1 MKNLRHLPI
10 RLSKAAFTLIEL
22 CVGVGTV
29 LLLVALTTPTLLD
42 VLDANRMT
50 QAADLVQGRLTE
62 ARGIAVTFASDVEV
76 RIFRNSITPPVDGGS
91 GQGIQVFRLR
101 EVDAAAEE
109 GDAEEPLSI
118 EFVPEGDEDPLPN
131 SVGISTSDE
140 FSSLWTLPERT
151 LVTDQGER
159 PYVAF
164 RFRPDGSTDL
174 AETTSWTLTL
184 VRQPTAD
191 PTVLSKN
198 FVALQLDPVTGH
210 INSFRPE

>member
-1 MKNLRHLPI
+1 MKPLRHLPH
-10 RLSKAAFTLIEL
+10 RFFKSAFTLIEL

-50 QAADLVQGRLTE
+50 QAADLVQGRLAE

-76 RIFRNSITPPVDGGS
+76 RIFRRSLTPPVDGGS
-91 GQGIQVFRLR
+91 GQGIQVLRLR
-101 EVDAAAEE
+101 EVDAAEA
-109 GDAEEPLSI
+109 GDADEPLSI
-118 EFVPEGDEDPLPN
+118 EFVPEGNEDPLPN
-131 SVGISTSDE
+131 SVGISTHDE
-140 FSSLWTLPERT
+140 FSTVWTLPERT

-174 AETTSWTLTL
+174 AESSSWTLTL
-184 VRQPTAD
+184 VRHPTSD
-191 PTVLSKN
+191 PATLSKN
-198 FVALQLDPVTGH
+198 FIALQLDPVTGH
-210 INSFRPE
+210 VASYRPE

>member
-1 MKNLRHLPI
+1 MKNFRHLPN

-50 QAADLVQGRLTE
+50 QAADQLQGRLTE

-76 RIFRNSITPPVDGGS
+76 RIFRNSLTPPVDGGS

-101 EVDAAAEE
+101 EVDAAAS
-109 GDAEEPLSI
+109 DDPEEPLSI

-131 SVGISTSDE
+131 SVGISTSSE

-151 LVTDQGER
+151 LVTEQGER

-174 AETTSWTLTL
+174 AEAASWTLTL
-184 VRQPTAD
+184 VRQPSAD
-191 PTVLSKN
+191 PAELSKN

-210 INSFRPE
+210 ISSFRPE